1 MRIGGAERKEEDARC
16 LRWRCATMLRWLLQR
31 WRRKLGLEC
40 DAVVLRTGAGAFC
53 ARRWTR
59 LVDARVRCCHGEDG
73 EAWWLRRDGAG
84 SRRWW
89 RREKEMVAPPLL
101 REMRKMVVAR
111 RAAGREG
118 CCCRWFC
125 SCVFRRGGGGR
136 RGWRRRLP
144 WKVEGEEKIRVR
156 VLGDEDDDVAAFHW
170 TAC

>member
-1 MRIGGAERKEEDARC
+1 MEEEAGIGMRRGGVTNRCRYVLCEKMDAAGRC
-16 LRWRCATMLRWLLQR
+16 SRSLLPS
-31 WRRKLGLEC
+31 
-40 DAVVLRTGAGAFC
+40 AGAFC

-89 RREKEMVAPPLL
+89 RRKKEMVTPPLL
-101 REMRKMVVAR
+101 REWRKMVVAR
-111 RAAGREG
+111 GAAGREG

-144 WKVEGEEKIRVR
+144 WKVEEEEKIRVR